1 MPIADLMEFVAP
13 LFALI
18 ALGTMVLIGMKMR
31 LNAKVASRA
40 EVEPSALDR
49 LTDVVENLHEDVRL
63 LRDEVTELQDR
74 VDFTERML
82 SSGNPDRVI
91 DREVTPV

>member
-1 MPIADLMEFVAP
+1 MPPQIWDMMDFLGP

-18 ALGTMVLIGMKMR
+18 SVGTMVLIGMKMR
-31 LNAKVASRA
+31 LNSKIASRA
-40 EVEPSALDR
+40 DVEPGALDR

-63 LRDEVTELQDR
+63 LRDEVADLQDR

-82 SSGNPDRVI
+82 SSGSPG
-91 DREVTPV
+91 DREATPV